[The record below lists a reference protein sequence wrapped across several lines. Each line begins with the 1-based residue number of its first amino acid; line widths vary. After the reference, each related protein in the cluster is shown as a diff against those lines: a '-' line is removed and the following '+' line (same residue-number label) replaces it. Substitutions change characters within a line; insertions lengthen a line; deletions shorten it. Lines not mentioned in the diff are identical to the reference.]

1 MQTQADAHLDSIDFF
16 LIHITNK
23 DFLAKSGDT
32 GVFRAHKN
40 FYSFVI

>member
-16 LIHITNK
+16 LISKTK
-23 DFLAKSGDT
+23 LLAKSGDT